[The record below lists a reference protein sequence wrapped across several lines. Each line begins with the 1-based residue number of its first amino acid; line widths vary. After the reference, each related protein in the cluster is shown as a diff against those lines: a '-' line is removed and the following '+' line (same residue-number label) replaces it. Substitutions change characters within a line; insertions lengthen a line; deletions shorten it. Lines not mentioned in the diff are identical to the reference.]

1 MGSTSLAPTGRPSS
15 EAEAAN
21 SLPEAE
27 TDSDATPCSI
37 PVHTSTPTSTW
48 PTASA
53 LAKTSSWSPHRT
65 CAQTY
70 TCTSSWAIRRLFV
83 AC

>member
-37 PVHTSTPTSTW
+37 SVHTSTPTSTW
-48 PTASA
+48 PKACA
-53 LAKTSSWSPHRT
+53 LAQASPWSTNRT
-65 CAQTY
+65 CSKTD
-70 TCTSSWAIRRLFV
+70 TCTAPWARWLFV